1 MFCVILFMN
10 LFLVEIMQIVDVT
23 LRDGGFTCD
32 FDWPMKFA
40 QEYYNLM
47 SKLGV
52 SYVEMGYW
60 KQTAKSKNRFF
71 NLNMDIIK
79 EVTQDGGKK
88 NISVMIDYSYCSKD
102 LNDYPTDNQNEIKM
116 IRMTCRKDMVKEG
129 FEFAIKL
136 KKHTGLVIAFNLFNT
151 TNYTDDELNSALD
164 IVLDSDFD
172 IIGFADTHGH
182 LNLHRD
188 IKRYEQFFKR
198 IKASGKKTCFH
209 LHNHTGKAYM
219 NYIKCLESPYVD
231 FCDTSVMSLGKGAGN
246 LKLENVLDDDKALKL
261 NEFIHKYYESLFKK
275 TVSPYLMVTGRYGIT
290 DHYATQARKLDIDM
304 NTFIKFCSTITGLDI
319 DNFDK
324 NLLGGYFG

>member
-1 MFCVILFMN
+1 MENKID
-10 LFLVEIMQIVDVT
+10 IVDVT

-32 FDWPMKFA
+32 FDWPMEFA
-40 QEYYNLM
+40 QEYYNLI

-60 KQTAKSKNRFF
+60 KQTKKSKNRFF
-71 NLNMDIIK
+71 DLNMDTIN
-79 EVTQDGGKK
+79 EVTGGQGK
-88 NISVMIDYSYCSKD
+88 NNVSVMIDYHYCSKD
-102 LNDYPTDNQNEIKM
+102 LNDYPTTEQNEIKM

-129 FEFAIKL
+129 YEFAVKL
-136 KKHTGLVIAFNLFNT
+136 KQHTGLDIAFNLFNT

-188 IKRYEQFFKR
+188 IKRYEKFFKR
-198 IKASGKKTCFH
+198 IKDSGKKTCFH

-246 LKLENVLDDDKALKL
+246 LKLENVLEDDKSLLL

-275 TVSPYLMVTGRYGIT
+275 TVSPYFMVTGRYGIT
-290 DHYATQARKLDIDM
+290 DHYAVQARKLNLDM
-304 NTFIKFCSTITGLDI
+304 NTFSNFCSTVVGLYR

-324 NLLGGYFG
+324 TLLEDYLNVI